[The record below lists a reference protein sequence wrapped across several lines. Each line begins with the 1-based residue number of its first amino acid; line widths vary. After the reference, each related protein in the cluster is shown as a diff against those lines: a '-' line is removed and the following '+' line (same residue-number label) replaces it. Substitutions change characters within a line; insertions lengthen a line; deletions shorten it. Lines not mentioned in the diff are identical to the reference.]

1 MLGDFLA
8 GRRPLRDFIVL
19 YLLVT
24 KRKGP
29 FKSDFVFS
37 VRGCDVK
44 SKMEFGRA
52 CRDSGP
58 TKRMDSPSPVRV
70 LFHHPGCV
78 RVLVDQG
85 SRGTLSD
92 VVMMA
97 WGAQARV
104 HLLSPGKR
112 PCTLSTPEGTLWC
125 SDQGQAVCTC
135 ESWS

>member
-1 MLGDFLA
+1 MIPSLSSNSVLGDFLA
-8 GRRPLRDFIVL
+8 GRWPLRDFIVL

-52 CRDSGP
+52 YRDSGP

-70 LFHHPGCV
+70 LFHYPGCV

-92 VVMMA
+92 VVMD
-97 WGAQARV
+97 G
-104 HLLSPGKR
+104 LGGSG
-112 PCTLSTPEGTLWC
+112 PCPPPVPWEE
-125 SDQGQAVCTC
+125 AVY
-135 ESWS
+135 SFYPRGDAVVQ